1 MKREEV
7 IKLIMCRIKLVL
19 LQKVIA
25 ELAQLQTK
33 NYSLQ
38 LLHQSLQYPCD
49 KYNSWFTALA
59 VLCINQRVFAS
70 NVLQGAYLS
79 GGNKP
84 MSRVAL
90 KELVDAISAGAK
102 LTKADAG

>member
-1 MKREEV
+1 
-7 IKLIMCRIKLVL
+7 
-19 LQKVIA
+19 
-25 ELAQLQTK
+25 
-33 NYSLQ
+33 
-38 LLHQSLQYPCD
+38 LQYTND
-49 KYNSWFTALA
+49 KYNNWFTALA

-70 NVLQGAYLS
+70 NLMQRAYIL

-84 MSRVAL
+84 MSRVVL